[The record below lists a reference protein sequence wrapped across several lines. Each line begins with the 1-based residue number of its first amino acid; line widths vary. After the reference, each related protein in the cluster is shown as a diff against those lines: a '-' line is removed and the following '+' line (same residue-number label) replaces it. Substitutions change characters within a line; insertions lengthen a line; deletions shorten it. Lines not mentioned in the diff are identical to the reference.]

1 MTTMQTQECHAIIHS
16 ASALAAGVGSGMAQI
31 PMSDNAVIT
40 PIQLGMAIS
49 LGQVF
54 GRSLSDS
61 SARAAIGSASASM
74 MGRTFVQVAVGWI
87 PGIGNAINAATAGVL
102 TEALGWLL
110 AKEFDEGI
118 Y

>member
-40 PIQLGMAIS
+40 PIKLGMAIS

-54 GRSLSDS
+54 GRVLSDS
-61 SARAAIGSASASM
+61 AARAAIGAASESM
-74 MGRTFVQVAVGWI
+74 MGRTFVQVLVGWI
-87 PGIGNAINAATAGVL
+87 PGIGNAINAATAGGL

-110 AKEFDEGI
+110 AKGFDEGI
-118 Y
+118 C

>member
-1 MTTMQTQECHAIIHS
+1 MTTTQTQECHAIIHS
-16 ASALAAGVGSGMAQI
+16 SSAFAAGVGSGMAQI

-54 GRSLSDS
+54 GRALSDAA
-61 SARAAIGSASASM
+61 ARAAVGSASASM

-118 Y
+118 C